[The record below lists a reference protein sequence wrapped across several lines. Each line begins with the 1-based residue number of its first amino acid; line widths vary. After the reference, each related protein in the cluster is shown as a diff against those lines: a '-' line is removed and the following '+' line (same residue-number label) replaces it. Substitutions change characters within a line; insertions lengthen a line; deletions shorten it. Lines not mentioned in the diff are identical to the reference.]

1 MEGKD
6 LIYCKEMK
14 KVLAGLLS
22 FALLITGVFI
32 ADRSEAAKKIFLNK
46 TKATVYV
53 GKTVALKVKGTKK
66 KVTWKSKNKK
76 IATVSKKGVVKGKKE
91 GKVWIQA
98 KVAKKTL
105 KCRVTVKSK
114 KKSNTTSNNG
124 DTTQGQSNGDKQTTP
139 NPNGDISRTTPTP
152 DGGSSLTPS
161 PVPTPGKS
169 SPTPSPT
176 PTQAPTPTPTQVP
189 TPTPAVPGAPVFSKD
204 SGEYSEAFNL
214 TLSGEEG
221 STIYYTTDGSVPL
234 SKEENA
240 VADSNRVTIPAT
252 TANEEFYDE
261 DETKFKSE
269 DVSDGVKLTFGK
281 RYVSVCFKSPEG
293 VTDWSSYTGLE
304 IQYTVHNIGSGA
316 DTLGLQI
323 CPIYAEAE
331 SSWNGTDTSSDTTR
345 VWEARTGVNG
355 SGTLSYDFTDSNR
368 KKLSGV
374 SVGRLMLGVYNSGT
388 WSGSDVITIHSIKL
402 VNDDSENDEIP
413 GKLDTNTYTGPIR
426 VQNRDN
432 DANILCS
439 ETNIPYMYDPS
450 LPYDGAEYPSGIVP
464 KATVIR
470 AVAVRPDGTKSKV
483 ATKVYFVGNNLSE
496 TYKNASV
503 ISIVTDPDNLL
514 SKLAGIYR
522 YGNWDNSG
530 DEWERQAEVTYIDED
545 GTIPFET
552 TMGIR
557 IHGGYSRKWGQKSFR
572 LYFREEY
579 GLKNLKNYQLI
590 PGAKNF
596 DKTEDTTKYKKLIL
610 QNGGNDYKYTKLQD
624 VWIQSLVGDRAYTTQ
639 SACPCVL
646 FLNGEYWGL
655 YNLTERY
662 CDNYLET
669 EFGVDKDNVIVMK
682 NGELDEGLD
691 TDIRYYDELKALAKL
706 DMSDAENYKKF
717 TDMVDEQSFL
727 DYYATQLY
735 IGNNDWPD
743 NNIQF
748 WRTRENDG
756 TKYGDTK
763 WRYMLFDTEYSMDLY
778 GCDSGMGNVINR
790 AKGSDSLFNAVCNN
804 TGFQQ
809 KLADTI
815 MDLANNNFEVTS
827 AEAKLDSLAEKYRP
841 LMAQYYERFSGSL
854 NTFNEQV
861 QRLKTYIEGRKTT
874 MKGFIHD
881 SFGLDVE

>member
-1 MEGKD
+1 MHR
-6 LIYCKEMK
+6 KEMK
-14 KVLAGLLS
+14 KALAGLLS
-22 FALLITGVFI
+22 LALLITGIFI
-32 ADRSEAAKKIFLNK
+32 ADSSEAAKKIQLNK

-53 GKTVALKVKGTKK
+53 GKTVTLKVKGTKK
-66 KVTWKSKNKK
+66 KVTWKTKNKK
-76 IATVSKKGVVKGKKE
+76 IATVSKRGVVKGKKA

-98 KVAKKTL
+98 KVARKTL
-105 KCRVTVKSK
+105 KCRVTVKK
-114 KKSNTTSNNG
+114 KKNSNTTSNNG
-124 DTTQGQSNGDKQTTP
+124 STTQNQSNNGSQTTQ
-139 NPNGDISRTTPTP
+139 
-152 DGGSSLTPS
+152 
-161 PVPTPGKS
+161 TPGGTTG
-169 SPTPSPT
+169 TPSPT
-176 PTQAPTPTPTQVP
+176 PVVP
-189 TPTPAVPGAPVFSKD
+189 NAPVFSKQ

-234 SKEENA
+234 SKEEN
-240 VADSNRVTIPAT
+240 
-252 TANEEFYDE
+252 
-261 DETKFKSE
+261 
-269 DVSDGVKLTFGK
+269 
-281 RYVSVCFKSPEG
+281 
-293 VTDWSSYTGLE
+293 VTDG
-304 IQYTVHNIGSGA
+304 
-316 DTLGLQI
+316 
-323 CPIYAEAE
+323 
-331 SSWNGTDTSSDTTR
+331 
-345 VWEARTGVNG
+345 
-355 SGTLSYDFTDSNR
+355 
-368 KKLSGV
+368 
-374 SVGRLMLGVYNSGT
+374 
-388 WSGSDVITIHSIKL
+388 
-402 VNDDSENDEIP
+402 NDEIP

-439 ETNIPYMYDPS
+439 EKNIPYMYDSS
-450 LPYDGAEYPSGIVP
+450 LQYDGAEYPSGIVP

-470 AVAVRPDGTKSKV
+470 AVVVRPDGTKSKV
-483 ATKVYFVGNNLSE
+483 TTKVYFVGNNLSE

-503 ISIVTDPDNLL
+503 ISIITDPDNLL

-596 DKTEDTTKYKKLIL
+596 DKTADTTKYKKFIL
-610 QNGGNDYKYTKLQD
+610 RNGGNDYKYTKLQD
-624 VWIQSLVGDRAYTTQ
+624 VWIQSLVEDRAYTTQ
-639 SACPCVL
+639 SARPCVL

-669 EFGVDKDNVIVMK
+669 EFDVDKDNVIVMK

-691 TDIRYYDELKALAKL
+691 TDIRYYDELQALADL
-706 DMSDAENYKKF
+706 DMTKEENYKKF
-717 TDMVDEQSFL
+717 TDMVDEESFL
-727 DYYATQLY
+727 DYYATELY
-735 IGNNDWPD
+735 IGNKDWPG

-790 AKGSDSLFNAVCNN
+790 AKDSDSLFKAVCNN

-827 AEAKLDSLAEKYRP
+827 AEKKLDSLATKYRP
-841 LMAQYYERFSGSL
+841 LMAQYFERFRGGSL
-854 NTFNEQV
+854 NTFDDRV
-861 QRLKTYIEGRKTT
+861 QSLKTYIEGRKTV
-874 MKGFIHD
+874 MQGFIRE
-881 SFGLDVE
+881 SFGLNVE

>member
-1 MEGKD
+1 M
-6 LIYCKEMK
+6 IYCKEMK

-240 VADSNRVTIPAT
+240 VADSNRVTIPST
-252 TANEEFYDE
+252 TANEEFYDTNT
-261 DETKFKSE
+261 DNFKSE
-269 DVSDGVKLTFGK
+269 DVSDGVKLTYGK
-281 RYVSVCFKSPEG
+281 QYVSVCFKSPDG

-304 IQYTVHNIGSGA
+304 IQYTVHNIGNGTN
-316 DTLGLQI
+316 TLGLQI
-323 CPIYAEAE
+323 CPIYTEAE
-331 SSWNGTDTSSDTTR
+331 SSWNGTSTSSDTTR

-388 WSGSDVITIHSIKL
+388 
-402 VNDDSENDEIP
+402 
-413 GKLDTNTYTGPIR
+413 
-426 VQNRDN
+426 
-432 DANILCS
+432 
-439 ETNIPYMYDPS
+439 
-450 LPYDGAEYPSGIVP
+450 
-464 KATVIR
+464 
-470 AVAVRPDGTKSKV
+470 
-483 ATKVYFVGNNLSE
+483 
-496 TYKNASV
+496 
-503 ISIVTDPDNLL
+503 
-514 SKLAGIYR
+514 
-522 YGNWDNSG
+522 
-530 DEWERQAEVTYIDED
+530 
-545 GTIPFET
+545 
-552 TMGIR
+552 
-557 IHGGYSRKWGQKSFR
+557 
-572 LYFREEY
+572 
-579 GLKNLKNYQLI
+579 
-590 PGAKNF
+590 
-596 DKTEDTTKYKKLIL
+596 
-610 QNGGNDYKYTKLQD
+610 
-624 VWIQSLVGDRAYTTQ
+624 
-639 SACPCVL
+639 
-646 FLNGEYWGL
+646 
-655 YNLTERY
+655 
-662 CDNYLET
+662 
-669 EFGVDKDNVIVMK
+669 
-682 NGELDEGLD
+682 
-691 TDIRYYDELKALAKL
+691 
-706 DMSDAENYKKF
+706 
-717 TDMVDEQSFL
+717 
-727 DYYATQLY
+727 
-735 IGNNDWPD
+735 
-743 NNIQF
+743 
-748 WRTRENDG
+748 
-756 TKYGDTK
+756 
-763 WRYMLFDTEYSMDLY
+763 
-778 GCDSGMGNVINR
+778 
-790 AKGSDSLFNAVCNN
+790 
-804 TGFQQ
+804 
-809 KLADTI
+809 
-815 MDLANNNFEVTS
+815 
-827 AEAKLDSLAEKYRP
+827 
-841 LMAQYYERFSGSL
+841 
-854 NTFNEQV
+854 
-861 QRLKTYIEGRKTT
+861 
-874 MKGFIHD
+874 
-881 SFGLDVE
+881 

>member
-1 MEGKD
+1 MHR
-6 LIYCKEMK
+6 KEMK
-14 KVLAGLLS
+14 KALAGLLAL
-22 FALLITGVFI
+22 ALLITGIFI
-32 ADRSEAAKKIFLNK
+32 ADSSEAAKKIQLNK

-53 GKTVALKVKGTKK
+53 GKTVTLKVKGTKK
-66 KVTWKSKNKK
+66 KATWKSKNKK
-76 IATVSKKGVVKGKKE
+76 IATVSKKGVVKGKKA

-105 KCRVTVKSK
+105 KCRVTVKK
-114 KKSNTTSNNG
+114 KKNSNTTSNNG
-124 DTTQGQSNGDKQTTP
+124 STTQNQSNDGSQTTQIP
-139 NPNGDISRTTPTP
+139 SGGNQTTPTP
-152 DGGSSLTPS
+152 GSGSGQT
-161 PVPTPGKS
+161 
-169 SPTPSPT
+169 
-176 PTQAPTPTPTQVP
+176 PTPTPGGTTG
-189 TPTPAVPGAPVFSKD
+189 TPSPAPAVPSAPVFSKD

-214 TLSGEEG
+214 TLSAEEG

-234 SKEENA
+234 SKEETAASGDNGSQ
-240 VADSNRVTIPAT
+240 VSIPAT
-252 TANEEFYDE
+252 TANEEFYDT
-261 DETKFKSE
+261 DTTKFKSE

-281 RYVSVCFKSPEG
+281 RYVSVCFKSPDG

-304 IQYTVHNIGSGA
+304 IQYTVHNIGTGA

-331 SSWNGTDTSSDTTR
+331 SSWNGTDSSPDTTR
-345 VWEARTGVNG
+345 IWDDSRRISG
-355 SGTLSYDFTDSNR
+355 SGTIDYEFTDSQ
-368 KKLSGV
+368 KAKLTSA
-374 SVGRLMLGVYNSGT
+374 SVGRLMLGVNNSGT
-388 WSGSDVITIHSIKL
+388 WSSSDVITIHSIKL
-402 VNDDSENDEIP
+402 VNDGGGNDEIP
-413 GKLDTNTYTGPIR
+413 GKLDTNTYTGLIR

-432 DANILCS
+432 EANILCS

-450 LPYDGAEYPSGIVP
+450 LPYDGEEYPSGIVP

-483 ATKVYFVGNNLSE
+483 VTKVYFVGNNLSE

-514 SKLAGIYR
+514 SKLTGIYR

-530 DEWERQAEVTYIDED
+530 EEWERQAEVTYIDED

-579 GLKNLKNYQLI
+579 GGLKNLKNYPLI

-610 QNGGNDYKYTKLQD
+610 RNGGNDYKYTKLQD
-624 VWIQSLVGDRAYTTQ
+624 VWIQSLLEDRAYTTQ
-639 SACPCVL
+639 SARPCVL

-669 EFGVDKDNVIVMK
+669 EFGVDKDNVIVIK
-682 NGELDEGLD
+682 NGELDEGSD
-691 TDIRYYDELKALAKL
+691 TDISYYDELQALAQL
-706 DMSDAENYKKF
+706 DMSVAENYKKF

-727 DYYATQLY
+727 DYYATELY
-735 IGNNDWPD
+735 IGNNDWPE
-743 NNIQF
+743 NNKQF

-763 WRYMLFDTEYSMDLY
+763 WRYMLFDTEYSMNLY

-790 AKGSDSLFNAVCNN
+790 ARDRDSLFNAVCNN
-804 TGFQQ
+804 FGFQQ
-809 KLADTI
+809 KLANTI
-815 MDLANNNFEVTS
+815 MDLANNNFKVTS

-841 LMAQYYERFSGSL
+841 LMAQYYARFSGSEG
-854 NTFNEQV
+854 NFDTQI
-861 QRLKTYIEGRKTT
+861 QRMKTYIEGRKTT
-874 MKGFIHD
+874 MQEYIRE
-881 SFGLDVE
+881 SFGLNVE